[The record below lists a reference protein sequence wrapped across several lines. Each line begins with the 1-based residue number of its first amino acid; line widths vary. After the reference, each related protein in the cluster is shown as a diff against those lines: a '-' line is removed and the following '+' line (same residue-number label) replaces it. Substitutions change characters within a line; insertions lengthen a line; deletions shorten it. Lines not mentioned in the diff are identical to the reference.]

1 MMELSLPFGRLGN
14 QSVTRDRCL
23 SKQKYGKF

>member
-1 MMELSLPFGRLGN
+1 MMELSLAFGRLGN
-14 QSVTRDRCL
+14 QSVTRDHSL